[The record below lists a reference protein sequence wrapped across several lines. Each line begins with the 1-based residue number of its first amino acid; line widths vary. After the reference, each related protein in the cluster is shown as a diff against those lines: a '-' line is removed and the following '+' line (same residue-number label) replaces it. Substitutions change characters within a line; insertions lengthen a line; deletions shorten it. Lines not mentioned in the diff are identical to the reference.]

1 MIQQRRRQRI
11 ATMLLTLFVS
21 LLAMVTLHEVSHTS
35 DRVQQT
41 ALSHVLHDG
50 LPHVD
55 QPECS
60 LCQLIHPPFLSLTTL
75 PTLVAVLLVVT
86 LLLERELGHRLRFTR
101 LCQQLRAPPVY

>member
-1 MIQQRRRQRI
+1 
-11 ATMLLTLFVS
+11 MLLTLFVS

-60 LCQLIHPPFLSLTTL
+60 LCQLIHTPFLSLTTL

-86 LLLERELGHRLRFTR
+86 LLRFTR

>member
-1 MIQQRRRQRI
+1 
-11 ATMLLTLFVS
+11 
-21 LLAMVTLHEVSHTS
+21 MVTLHEVSHTS

-41 ALSHVLHDG
+41 ALSHVLHDD

-60 LCQLIHPPFLSLTTL
+60 LCQLIHTPFLSLTTL

-86 LLLERELGHRLRFTR
+86 LLLERELGHRLRFAR